1 MDSRYIYQNV
11 TYGDFKDLPRREPF
25 DKVIHDKTL
34 NIAENL
40 KYDAQN
46 RGLASM
52 LFILFDKILLL
63 ILLVVLLKLKLC
75 QKDTLLC

>member
-1 MDSRYIYQNV
+1 M
-11 TYGDFKDLPRREPF
+11 TYEDFKDLPRREPS
-25 DKVIHDKTL
+25 DKVIHDKTF

-46 RGLASM
+46 WGLASM